1 MKKIPKYKSLRI
13 FIVSGLFYF
22 FLLMPFMGMMLIQ
35 NIPEY
40 LEKGILSP
48 DREEQIGPIRIRPDG
63 PIMKRASRD
72 TLPIIIDSAS
82 IIEETQLANDIN
94 EFANKIESLVK
105 EDSSKSEL
113 INPIQSIDT
122 SGNSITIN
130 DKFTFS
136 EDDID
141 ENRPKYFNESFDIF
155 YYGILIG
162 FILTFLISYPFRRYF
177 SRKRKGKEISTRLD
191 FFCRRYL
198 LYTPIFHT
206 IIFGLV
212 MLSTVGYIAY
222 INFFVDFSDS
232 INAGIFDEYLYI
244 AALSGFLS
252 TIFVYY
258 WHKHRVHIFYL
269 EVLFYEDELRK
280 RIFRNSIGKIRNRLW
295 LASGM
300 TTLLPLAIVIFYLI
314 LSVTRVQD
322 ADIDMANEQV
332 RNVIL
337 GNYTQLLEDS
347 KIDELF
353 YVNSVNA
360 YMMFVGIGISV
371 FISLVYILTFVRW
384 TTQDI
389 VFPVKELLGNMQ
401 KTGEGKTTNFSVVR
415 TNDEIGELA
424 EGFNLMSQRI
434 KNYIDDISEINNS
447 YYRFVPKQFLDFL
460 DKKSILDIHLGDQI
474 QKEMTVM
481 FSDIRSF
488 TEISE
493 NMTPRENFNFIN
505 HYLGYM
511 EPIISRNHGFI
522 DKYIGDAIMAL
533 FPESPD
539 DALNAAIEMRAK
551 LQEFNEDLKLNG
563 QAPINSGI
571 GMNTGNLMLGIVGG
585 KGRIE
590 GTVISDH
597 VNLASRLEGLTK
609 KYGASI
615 IISQEMLIKL
625 NDPANYQFRFLDMV
639 KVKGKRNS
647 VNIFEILD
655 GEPQKT
661 RIAKLATNDLF
672 KDGLQHYRNKQMDKA
687 LIVFQDIEKKSPE
700 DMTTKLYIKRCKDY
714 IEKGMPENWDGT
726 ESWNEK

>member
-48 DREEQIGPIRIRPDG
+48 DREEQVGPITIRPDG
-63 PIMKRASRD
+63 PIMKRAKQD
-72 TLPIIIDSAS
+72 TLAQIIDSTLTTDE
-82 IIEETQLANDIN
+82 IELANKIDG
-94 EFANKIESLVK
+94 FANKIENLVK
-105 EDSSKSEL
+105 ADS
-113 INPIQSIDT
+113 IQSAQIISIDT
-122 SGNSITIN
+122 SNKSGNKITIN
-130 DKFTFS
+130 DTFTLS
-136 EDDID
+136 DSTTDI
-141 ENRPKYFNESFDIF
+141 NRPIYFNRSFDIF

-177 SRKRKGKEISTRLD
+177 SRKRKMKEISTRLD

-198 LYTPIFHT
+198 LYTPIFHAT
-206 IIFGLV
+206 IFGLV

-314 LSVTRVQD
+314 LSVTKVQD
-322 ADIDMANEQV
+322 ANIDLANDQV

-347 KIDELF
+347 KIDDFF

-360 YMMFVGIGISV
+360 YMMFVGIGISI

-384 TTQDI
+384 TTLDI

-401 KTGEGKTTNFSVVR
+401 KTGEGKNTNFSVVR

-460 DKKSILDIHLGDQI
+460 DKKSITDIHLGDQV

-493 NMTPRENFNFIN
+493 NMTPRDNFNFIN

-625 NDPANYQFRFLDMV
+625 DNPANYQFRFLDMV
-639 KVKGKRNS
+639 TVKGKRNS

-655 GEPQKT
+655 GEPHQV
-661 RIAKLATNDLF
+661 RIAKIATNALF
-672 KDGLQHYRNKQMDKA
+672 KDGLQHYRNKEMDKA
-687 LIVFQDIEKKSPE
+687 LEVFLKIEKESPE
-700 DMTTKLYIKRCKDY
+700 DMTTKLYISRCQNF
-714 IEKGMPENWDGT
+714 IEQGLPENWDGT
-726 ESWNEK
+726 QSFSEK

>member
-22 FLLMPFMGMMLIQ
+22 FLVMPFLGVFFIQ
-35 NIPEY
+35 KIPEY
-40 LEKGILSP
+40 MESGILSS
-48 DREEQIGPIRIRPDG
+48 DNEEQVGPMTIKPDG
-63 PIMKRASRD
+63 PLIKITSKD
-72 TLPIIIDSAS
+72 SLNDLTDSIQKTNTLN
-82 IIEETQLANDIN
+82 LANRIDGL
-94 EFANKIESLVK
+94 ANKIENRLIADSIKSL
-105 EDSSKSEL
+105 ENILAD
-113 INPIQSIDT
+113 SIDIGQNT
-122 SGNSITIN
+122 VTVN
-130 DKFTFS
+130 DKIIIS
-136 EDDID
+136 D
-141 ENRPKYFNESFDIF
+141 ENITKDRPGYFLKSFDIF
-155 YYGILIG
+155 FYVNLIG
-162 FILTFLISYPFRRYF
+162 FLIIIIVSYPFRRYF
-177 SRKRKGKEISTRLD
+177 NRKRKNKEISTRLD

-198 LYTPIFHT
+198 LYTPILHAS
-206 IIFGLV
+206 IFGLV
-212 MLSTVGYIAY
+212 ILSTVGYIAY

-232 INAGIFDEYLYI
+232 INAAIFDEYLYI
-244 AALSGFLS
+244 SAIAGFLS

-314 LSVTRVQD
+314 LSITQVQD
-322 ADIDMANEQV
+322 VGIDASNEEV
-332 RNVIL
+332 RKIIL
-337 GNYTQLLEDS
+337 GKHTDIFSDS
-347 KIDELF
+347 KINDF
-353 YVNSVNA
+353 IYVNSVNA
-360 YMMFVGIGISV
+360 YLMFFGIGISI
-371 FISLVYILTFVRW
+371 FISLIYILTFVRW
-384 TTQDI
+384 TTLDI

-401 KTGEGKTTNFSVVR
+401 KTGEGKNTHYSVVR

-460 DKKSILDIHLGDQI
+460 DKKSITDIHLGDQV

-493 NMTPRENFNFIN
+493 NMTPRDNFNFIN

-625 NDPANYQFRFLDMV
+625 DNPGNYQFRFLDMV
-639 KVKGKRNS
+639 TVKGKRNS

-655 GEPQKT
+655 GEPHQVRK
-661 RIAKLATNDLF
+661 AKIETISLF
-672 KDGLQHYRNKQMDKA
+672 KQGLQHYRNKEMDKA
-687 LIVFQDIEKKSPE
+687 LEVFLRIEKESPE
-700 DMTTKLYIKRCKDY
+700 DMTTKLYIGRCQNF
-714 IEKGMPENWDGT
+714 IEIGLPEDWDGT
-726 ESWNEK
+726 EIFTEK